1 MNPRSIRQLVV
12 LAVLLLI
19 LFGPAAIS
27 RAQNRKVEGK
37 APPDHAI
44 LKSTRTGAWF
54 VAKDLKEEYDQLV
67 GEVRSLRNELRNE
80 QIGSADALTRMR
92 VLQDRLNTLR
102 TEIEARKVLVAPVK
116 THVQEEVT
124 TFDLGPNRMLV
135 ITADNLNVEGWDGPG
150 VKCVLEKTILAS
162 DDETVDDHLKGI
174 KVVHAHGPTP
184 EIVGKTQAERDA
196 DEEAYLAGPDGKQ
209 LDDKQRDSRRRFLQ
223 ETADGYRIYGALQGK
238 EVDTLEISGL
248 IGEQGNSQ
256 ISVRVESPNGG
267 AMLSGQWQRHAAL
280 TVYVPRCQ
288 AVVLRGCLVHLDV
301 RNVEAPVIVTR
312 SGSRDRDYDG
322 SFGIHHI
329 KGSLTVANAP
339 LDVIEGVE
347 GDVSIESTIELAN
360 TGTHHEAGQRHF
372 YTPPARQL
380 VCRDINGDF
389 SAWFCR
395 ADLQMHRITGKVD
408 VRNEFGDTFL
418 AVDRPLANAPHRLLS
433 QSGRIEVL
441 VKPDSFGT
449 LPVQVLTSC
458 GSIRTNVEQS
468 MLDSASFTTGTSPD
482 GTSRAWHGMK
492 SRPKDGDRGMHFFE
506 GIERLNAVLA
516 GSASSP
522 GLDILNRAGSVI
534 VTIEP

>member
-1 MNPRSIRQLVV
+1 MNPRSIRQLVALGV
-12 LAVLLLI
+12 LSFI
-19 LFGPAAIS
+19 LFGPAATS
-27 RAQNRKVEGK
+27 RAQNRKAEGK

-44 LKSTRTGAWF
+44 LKSTRIGAWF
-54 VAKDLKEEYDQLV
+54 VAKELKEEYDKLV
-67 GEVRSLRNELRNE
+67 GEVRALRNELRNE
-80 QIGSADALTRMR
+80 QIGSADALARMR
-92 VLQDRLNTLR
+92 VLQDRLNALR
-102 TEIEARKVLVAPVK
+102 TEIEARKLLVAPVRS
-116 THVQEEVT
+116 TVQEESS

-150 VKCVLEKTILAS
+150 VKCVLEKTILGA
-162 DDETVDDHLKGI
+162 DDEAVDDHLKGI
-174 KVVHAHGPTP
+174 KVVHAHGLTP

-196 DEEAYLAGPDGKQ
+196 DEQAYLAGPDGKK
-209 LDDKQRDSRRRFLQ
+209 LDETQRASRRTFLQ
-223 ETADGYRIYGALQGK
+223 EIADSYRIYRDLQGK

-248 IGEQGNSQ
+248 TGEQGNSQ

-301 RNVEAPVIVTR
+301 RNVEAPVVVTR

-322 SFGIHHI
+322 TFGIHHI

-347 GDVSIESTIELAN
+347 GEVSIESTIELAN

-372 YTPPARQL
+372 YTPPPRQL

-389 SAWFCR
+389 SAWFSR
-395 ADLQMHRITGKVD
+395 ADLQMHRITGKID

-418 AVDRPLANAPHRLLS
+418 TVDRPLSDAPHRLLS

-441 VKPDSFGT
+441 VKPDSFGP

-458 GSIRTNVEQS
+458 GAIRTNIEQS
-468 MLDSASFTTGTSPD
+468 TLDSSSFTTGSSPD
-482 GTSRAWHGMK
+482 GTSRDWHGMK

-506 GIERLNAVLA
+506 GIERLNAVLTTGA
-516 GSASSP
+516 RTP
-522 GLDILNRAGSVI
+522 GLDLVSRAGTVI
-534 VTIEP
+534 LTMEP